1 MEFVN
6 TPFNYTGSKYK
17 LLEQL
22 IPEFDLSKSSFLDLF
37 CGGGSVYTNVIDKYD
52 RVIVNDIIIDLIGI
66 HKGLIE
72 SDDII
77 EQTKSLCPDKD
88 DQEGYIQLRLS
99 YNNDKSPSKLFALML
114 SCMSN
119 LMRFN
124 NSGKFNQSFGRRS
137 FNPSTQK
144 KVDEFT
150 NHIRPY
156 KDKIEFTSKHFN
168 EVILIEPSM
177 VYIDPPYGYCI
188 DKNGQM
194 SNYQISEGGYN
205 VVYKKDDDI
214 KLYEYIKKLNK
225 DGHSFMLSGLLEHDG
240 KKSWLLTKL
249 ISDGF
254 RYKELDFDYNKASNK
269 GNKISTEIIIMNYG
283 R

>member
-6 TPFNYTGSKYK
+6 GVLNYTGSKY
-17 LLEQL
+17 LLLPQL
-22 IPEFDLSKSSFLDLF
+22 ITEFDYSKKTFLDLF
-37 CGGGSVYTNVIDKYD
+37 TGSFVVGSNVVDKYD
-52 RVIVNDIIIDLIGI
+52 KVVANDIICDLIGI

-77 EQTKSLCPDKD
+77 EQTKLLCPSKD

-99 YNNDKSPSKLFALML
+99 YNENKTPEKLWALVL

-137 FNPSTQK
+137 WNSNTQR

-156 KDKIEFTSKHFN
+156 KDKIEFISKHFN
-168 EVILIEPSM
+168 DVILTEPSM

-188 DKNGQM
+188 DENGQM
-194 SNYQISEGGYN
+194 SNNQISEGGYN
-205 VVYKKDDDI
+205 VIYKKEDDI
-214 KLYEYIKKLNK
+214 KLYEYIKKLDK
-225 DGHSFMLSGLLEHDG
+225 EGHSFMLSGLLEHDG

-254 RYKELDFDYNKASNK
+254 RYKELDFDYNKVSNK
-269 GNKISTEIIIMNYG
+269 GNKFSTEIIIMNYG
-283 R
+283 G